1 MDSLFEFGFYA
12 FTSLITMINPLGV
25 VPLYIS
31 LTRDLPDKET
41 KEVAYKAVFTALLTL
56 ALFAFAGKFLFDFFG
71 VSVNSLRVVGGIIF
85 FMAGY
90 DMLQARFVR
99 TKEDHENPKDY
110 GSDIAITPL
119 AIPMISGP
127 GSLTITI
134 VLYNDAVDISQKAVL
149 FGVIAIVLLITLVFL
164 LSGKKIINKLG
175 RDGNRLLMRI
185 MGLILMVIAIELLF
199 SGLKPILQD
208 IFITN

>member
-12 FTSLITMINPLGV
+12 FTSLFTMMNPLGV
-25 VPLYIS
+25 IPLYIS
-31 LTRDLPDKET
+31 LTRDLPPNET
-41 KEVAYKAVFTALLTL
+41 KAVAYKTVFTAFITL
-56 ALFAFAGKFLFDFFG
+56 VLFALAGKFMFDFFG

-99 TKEDHENPKDY
+99 TKEDNEPVKDY
-110 GSDIAITPL
+110 GSDIAMTPL

-127 GSLTITI
+127 GSITITI
-134 VLYNDAVDISQKAVL
+134 VMFNDAADIAQKAVL
-149 FGVIAIVLLITLVFL
+149 FGVIALILAITLITF
-164 LSGKKIINKLG
+164 LSGKEIIKRLG
-175 RDGNRLLMRI
+175 KNGNRLMMRI
-185 MGLILMVIAIELLF
+185 MGLIVMVIAIELLF